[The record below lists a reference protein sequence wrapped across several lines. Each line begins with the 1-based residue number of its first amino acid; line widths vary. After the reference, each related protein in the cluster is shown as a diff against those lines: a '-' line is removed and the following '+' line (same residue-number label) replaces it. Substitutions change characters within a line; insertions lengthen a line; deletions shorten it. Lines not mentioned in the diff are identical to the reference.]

1 VLILFKFLGVGH
13 LNLAEER
20 VIDTIIGSSI
30 ALIATYLIFPTW
42 EFEQVQENLRDVIHA
57 NVCYLVKIAETIT
70 GRPISTTEYKLA
82 RKDIY
87 VKSANLSATFERM
100 TSEPKSK
107 QRNIKEIHKFVV
119 LSHIL
124 SSYLANLASGISEK
138 NLHKTQPENLKLI
151 RKSIA
156 VLNDSAKKLGG
167 KPVDFV
173 TEKTDVVEEKRD
185 PRADEV
191 LLKEQLGF
199 VNKISYDIAKVT
211 DNILS

>member
-1 VLILFKFLGVGH
+1 

-20 VIDTIIGSSI
+20 IIDTIIGSSI
-30 ALIATYLIFPTW
+30 AFIATYIIFPTW

-57 NVCYLVKIAETIT
+57 NVNYLVKIAETIT
-70 GRPISTTEYKLA
+70 GRSVSTTDYKLA

-107 QRNIKEIHKFVV
+107 QRKIKEIHQFVV

-124 SSYLANLASGISEK
+124 SSYLANLASGLSEK
-138 NLHKTQPENLKLI
+138 NLHKTQPENLRLI

-156 VLNDSAKKLGG
+156 VLNDSTKKLGG
-167 KPVDFV
+167 NPVDFV
-173 TEKTDVVEEKRD
+173 VEKTEPVAQKELRS
-185 PRADEV
+185 DEV
-191 LLKEQLGF
+191 LLNEQLGF

-211 DNILS
+211 ENILH